1 MMKDIL
7 VKILK
12 IFLLLVLVILVLVG
26 IFILTTLLGWP
37 RWAAIFI
44 FLGLASIFL
53 GFMVVR
59 KILLRKKEQRFV
71 DQIIEQ
77 DNARLKGLSQRER
90 EQSKALQ
97 KQWKEAIETLRR
109 SHLRKYG
116 NPLYVLPWY
125 MVLGE
130 SGSGKTTAIKSAKLS
145 SPFATMA
152 QTSGISGTKNCD
164 WWLFEQAIILDTAGR
179 YAIPVDEGRDKEE
192 WRKFLNLLTKYRKK
206 EPLNGL
212 IVTIPADKL
221 LQGDDAAIEEDAR
234 AIRRRIDELMLAL
247 GTKFPVY
254 VLVTKCDLIQGMTE
268 FCDHLPEEAL
278 KQAMGSIN
286 KDLSTRATEFLSKA
300 MDSISE
306 KLRDLRLILLHNAKG
321 GRVQP
326 GLVLFPEEF
335 DRLRPGLATF
345 IKAAFQENPYQ
356 ETPLLRGLFFSSG
369 RQEGTPYSHFLSALG
384 LIDQKQVLPGTDKGL
399 FLHDFFAKILPADR
413 GLFAPTQ
420 RALEWSRLTRNLG
433 LVAWMTFVVALCGL
447 LSFSFYKNLSTLK
460 ETSRQFL
467 KTPIL
472 EGKIVSDVVTL
483 DRFRQAINKM
493 EARNK
498 DWWIPRFGL
507 TESLEVETRL
517 KEKFCRQFQKGF
529 LEPLDKAMA
538 ARLADFNAATPPEEL
553 APHIALLVR
562 RINLLRARLEGKELA
577 VLGQMPPPP
586 YRALVLVQ
594 ESNLIPEIQEKLAGL
609 YVHYLA
615 WSQETNL
622 LNQEMSA
629 LQEWLHHVLTI
640 KDMNLRWLVVW
651 ANQQED
657 VAPISM
663 KDFWKGSLEPELPL
677 VEPAYTAQGHA
688 FIQGF
693 VKELEAALPD
703 PGPPIIAKQ
712 RQEFSAWYSDNYL
725 DAWKNFMLA
734 FPDGH
739 QVLSGREEWQRTAAK
754 VTKKKGPFFQML
766 DRLLGEL
773 APVSDLSE
781 PPPWV
786 ILAVKFQ
793 EVKKEAQRL
802 ASLKEKSSI
811 AKVSR
816 KGRSIITR
824 LERAVTRTRKDKSVE
839 DSLGAAKAYL
849 NYLKALSELTPV
861 VSSRKIA
868 FQSVTKVFNEDP
880 VASDSPF
887 FVAKRS
893 ILELKTYMAEETKGE
908 EPFWRLL
915 SGPLD
920 FLWHWARVE
929 AACHL
934 QNIWEREVLVEIQ
947 GVGDFKSISQILL
960 GPGGVATK
968 FVKGPAAPF
977 LARSLRKGYYAT
989 EAMGGR
995 IPFTPAFLTFMT
1007 KGAAARRPV
1016 QKEYSVLIKGLPT
1029 DVNPEAKM
1037 KPFATHL
1044 KLQCADGT
1052 RRLDNFQYPVRKR
1065 FKWSPGDCGDVIL
1078 EIKVANLKL
1087 TKKYTGYNAFAK
1099 FLYDFRSGQKV
1110 FYRKDFP
1117 EQAPDLKRLGISYI
1131 RVNFQFRGHQP
1142 VIRLLQTAPRRV
1154 PEKIVQCWK

>member
-1 MMKDIL
+1 MRDIL
-7 VKILK
+7 VKVAKIL
-12 IFLLLVLVILVLVG
+12 LLLVLAVLVLVG

-44 FLGLASIFL
+44 FLGLLSIFFAL
-53 GFMVVR
+53 MVVR
-59 KILLRKKEQRFV
+59 KIWLRKREQRFV

-77 DNARLKGLSQRER
+77 DNARLKGLSQKER

-130 SGSGKTTAIKSAKLS
+130 SGSGKTTAIKSANLS

-221 LQGDDAAIEEDAR
+221 LQGDEAALEEDAR

-254 VLVTKCDLIQGMTE
+254 VLITKCDLIQGMTE
-268 FCDHLPEEAL
+268 FCDQLPEEAL
-278 KQAMGSIN
+278 KQAMGAIN
-286 KDLSTRATEFLSKA
+286 RDLGNSAVEFLSKA

-306 KLRDLRLILLHNAKG
+306 KLRDLRLLLLHKAKG
-321 GRVQP
+321 RVEP

-335 DRLRPGLATF
+335 DRLRPGLEVF
-345 IKAAFQENPYQ
+345 IKTAFQENPYQ

-369 RQEGTPYSHFLSALG
+369 RQEGTPYSHFLNALG
-384 LIDQKQVLPGTDKGL
+384 LIDQKQVLPGTNRGL

-420 RALEWSRLTRNLG
+420 RALEWSRLTRNLA
-433 LVAWMTFVVALCGL
+433 LVAWITFVGALCGL
-447 LSFSFYKNLSTLK
+447 MSFSFYKNLSILK

-472 EGKIVSDVVTL
+472 EGNIISDVVTL
-483 DRFRQAINKM
+483 DRFLGAITKM
-493 EARNK
+493 ETRNK

-507 TESLEVETRL
+507 TESLEVEKRL
-517 KEKFCRQFQKGF
+517 KEKFCNQFQKGF
-529 LEPLDKAMA
+529 LEPLDKAMIE
-538 ARLADFNAATPPEEL
+538 RLAGFRADTAPEQL

-562 RINLLRARLEGKELA
+562 RINLLKARLEGKPLEALA
-577 VLGQMPPPP
+577 KMPPPP
-586 YRALVLVQ
+586 YQALVLVQ
-594 ESNLIPEIQEKLAGL
+594 ENNLVPEIREKLAGL
-609 YVHYLA
+609 YLHYLV
-615 WSQETNL
+615 WTQDGQT
-622 LNQEMSA
+622 LNQELNT
-629 LQEWLHHVLTI
+629 LQEWLHHVAAL
-640 KDMNLRWLVVW
+640 KDMNMKWLVAW

-657 VAPISM
+657 IPPITL
-663 KDFWKGSLEPELPL
+663 KDFWKGSLEPEAPVVL
-677 VEPAYTAQGHA
+677 PAYTAQGHT

-693 VKELEAALPD
+693 VKELESALPD

-712 RQEFSAWYSDNYL
+712 KQDFLSWYNENYL
-725 DAWKNFMLA
+725 AAWKDFILA
-734 FPDGH
+734 FPDGYK
-739 QVLSGREEWQRTAAK
+739 VLSGREEWQRTAAK
-754 VTKKKGPFFQML
+754 VTKQKGPFFQML
-766 DRLLGEL
+766 DRVVVELG
-773 APVSDLSE
+773 PVSNTAQ

-786 ILAVKFQ
+786 NMFFKFQ
-793 EVKKEAQRL
+793 EVKKEAKRL
-802 ASLKEKSSI
+802 ASIKEKSAI

-824 LERAVTRTRKDKSVE
+824 LERAVTRTRKAQTVE
-839 DSLGAAKAYL
+839 DTLGAAKAYL

-861 VSSRKIA
+861 VSSRKLA
-868 FQSVTKVFNEDP
+868 FQTVAKVFNEDP

-887 FVAKRS
+887 FAANRS

-908 EPFWRLL
+908 EPFWKLL
-915 SGPLD
+915 RGPLD
-920 FLWHWARVE
+920 FLWHYARVE

-989 EAMGGR
+989 EALGGR

-1007 KGAAARRPV
+1007 KGAAAQRPV
-1016 QKEYSVLIKGLPT
+1016 QKEYSVVIKGLPT
-1029 DVNPEAKM
+1029 DVNPEAKV

-1044 KLQCADGT
+1044 KIQCADGT

-1065 FKWSPGDCGDVIL
+1065 IKWSPGQCGDVIL

-1110 FYRKDFP
+1110 FHRKDFP
-1117 EQAPDLKRLGISYI
+1117 EVAPDLKRLGISFI

-1142 VIRLLQTAPRRV
+1142 IIRLLHTAPRRV
-1154 PEKIVQCWK
+1154 PEKIVECWK